1 MSTSELE
8 QLKQA
13 IYRADEL
20 HDPGAI
26 FTFVEENLIWRYAR
40 AILDDQEWN
49 FLLAPTL
56 IQGINAVFST
66 ISNQEAVYDLLL
78 HALHFTD
85 TPLNHLYQA
94 AQHTILTYADVW
106 NTKDARHLNRTF
118 EGNYLCTLE
127 EGDQFTAT
135 LSLEGAVMLSLLRRE
150 DDLVHRAL
158 SLLLGDFPPIPND
171 PGDPAYLPVKALK
184 LLSRCHDYFPADPTI
199 RRKVEQCVSS
209 VNYAVNTEAHF
220 TLGIIA
226 LYDAFQASDRSIFLS
241 ALQEATAYFST
252 SARSEENRTDA
263 ELFAVIVGCYT
274 LFLTASSPATIVDA
288 VAQAEAILTER
299 LWFFRGRDTPD
310 TFNQELRFVQLLVH
324 LSHWA
329 NVLEEPTRWPDLK
342 PSLVLL
348 ADIYTAV
355 RQTEVAHDFMGSVS
369 DITLNYVML
378 PHLLGRFIQVQE
390 ITAKMSSLLSD
401 TTWKEQAT
409 SSQLAFCELALR
421 VVQDT
426 PTPKAWA
433 ATELEHI
440 LVAAEREDPSFAKWL
455 TEYQES
461 NEDFSQGFVQLAW
474 RYIERERTLL
484 SKISFTEGPAMI
496 IHKRIV
502 PYLREQLGWDTE
514 SLKWQYLVYS
524 IDVVIRY
531 YIRTYRTTPGEA
543 SPTDVSFLFAEGIRG
558 LKGLGNKAK
567 EVHLEND
574 FRTAVRMADLMG
586 DVERQSISIAPGR
599 PDLNFRLGDITFP
612 IEFKRE
618 LHDISQAHIHESY
631 IAQAQTYAAGSY
643 GVGLLFIL
651 DLTPKMPGVPL
662 RNMVEYCYVDHR
674 PVPGSTQNDYVI
686 VVVIPAN
693 RLRPSDHSW

>member
-8 QLKQA
+8 QMKQA

-20 HDPGAI
+20 HNPGAI
-26 FTFVEENLIWRYAR
+26 FTFVEESLIWRYAR

-56 IQGINAVFST
+56 IQGINAIFST
-66 ISNQEAVYDLLL
+66 ISNQAAVYDLLL

-94 AQHTILTYADVW
+94 AQHTILTHADVW

-118 EGNYLCTLE
+118 EGNYLSTLE
-127 EGDQFTAT
+127 EGDQFIAI

-158 SLLLGDFPPIPND
+158 SLLLGDFPPIPDD

-199 RRKVEQCVSS
+199 RRKVEQCVGS

-252 SARSEENRTDA
+252 AARSEENRTDA
-263 ELFAVIVGCYT
+263 ELFAAIVGCYT

-299 LWFFRGRDTPD
+299 LWFFQGRDTPD
-310 TFNQELRFVQLLVH
+310 TFNRELRFVQLLAH
-324 LSHWA
+324 LAHWA
-329 NVLEEPTRWPDLK
+329 SVLREPTHWPELK
-342 PSLVLL
+342 PSLLLL

-355 RQTEVAHDFMGSVS
+355 RQAEVAHDFMGSVS
-369 DITLNYVML
+369 DITRNYVML
-378 PHLLGRFIQVQE
+378 PHLLGRFVQVQE

-401 TTWKEQAT
+401 NTWKEQVT
-409 SSQLAFCELALR
+409 PSQLAFCELVLQ
-421 VVQDT
+421 VVRDA
-426 PTPKAWA
+426 PPPKAQA

-440 LVAAEREDPSFAKWL
+440 RVAAEREDPSFARWL
-455 TEYQES
+455 TAYQES
-461 NEDFSQGFVQLAW
+461 SEDFSHAFMQLAW
-474 RYIERERTLL
+474 RYLERERTLFTEIL
-484 SKISFTEGPAMI
+484 FTEGPAMV

-502 PYLREQLGWDTE
+502 PYLREKLRWDTE
-514 SLKWQYLVYS
+514 SLEWQCLDYS
-524 IDVVIRY
+524 IRIVIRY
-531 YIRTYRTTPGEA
+531 LIRSCRTTPNEA
-543 SPTDVSFLFAEGIRG
+543 SPADVSFLFAEGVRG

-599 PDLNFRLGDITFP
+599 PDLNFRFGDITFP

-618 LHDISQAHIHESY
+618 LRDIGQAHIHESY
-631 IAQAQTYAAGSY
+631 IAQAQSYAAGSY
-643 GVGLLFIL
+643 GVSFLFIL
-651 DLTPKMPGVPL
+651 DLTPKTSGIPL

-674 PVPGSTQNDYVI
+674 PVPGSTQNDCVI
-686 VVVIPAN
+686 VVIIPAN